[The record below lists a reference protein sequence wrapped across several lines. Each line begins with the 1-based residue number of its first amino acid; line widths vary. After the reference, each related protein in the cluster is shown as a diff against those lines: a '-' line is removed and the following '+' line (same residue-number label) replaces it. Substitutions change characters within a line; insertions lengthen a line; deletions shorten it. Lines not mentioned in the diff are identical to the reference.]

1 MNIKFDRVS
10 WAEDSKE
17 LLCVIFRTNNGKDL
31 KWYPK
36 WGDVAEVFRCAFATE
51 YSNEGRLTN
60 YLLFIALN
68 TVMTHLLT
76 ESGCDISKYNEAA
89 RPLELEFLQ
98 DVMRRGK

>member
-17 LLCVIFRTNNGKDL
+17 LMCVIFRTGNGKEL

-51 YSNEGRLTN
+51 SSNEGRLTN

-68 TVMTHLLT
+68 TIMSHLIM
-76 ESGCDISKYNEAA
+76 ESGGDISKYNETADT
-89 RPLELEFLQ
+89 LELEFLQ
-98 DVMRRGK
+98 AVIRQGR